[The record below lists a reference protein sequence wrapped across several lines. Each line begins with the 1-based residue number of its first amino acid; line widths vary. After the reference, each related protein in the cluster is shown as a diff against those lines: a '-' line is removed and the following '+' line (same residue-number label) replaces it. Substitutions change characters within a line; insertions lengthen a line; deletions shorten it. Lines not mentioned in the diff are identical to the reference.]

1 MLLNS
6 TSAVDA
12 VMSVLTISVLGP
24 FRLLLVGGCES
35 GDDSTSKASSCGITA
50 WRTLSGSPH
59 YKQVT
64 SNEEDIGLV
73 RRRNAL
79 ARDSRQSLT
88 HAGIYRHLSCLLESE
103 KRLPQVAQLQ
113 IVFQTRR

>member
-6 TSAVDA
+6 TSAVHT
-12 VMSVLTISVLGP
+12 VLLCQCSPSVSAP

-64 SNEEDIGLV
+64 SYEDDVSLV
-73 RRRNAL
+73 RRRTAF
-79 ARDSRQSLT
+79 AR
-88 HAGIYRHLSCLLESE
+88 Y
-103 KRLPQVAQLQ
+103 
-113 IVFQTRR
+113 

>member
-1 MLLNS
+1 MLLKS
-6 TSAVDA
+6 TSAVQA
-12 VMSVLTISVLGP
+12 VLLRLCSPSVSAP

-64 SNEEDIGLV
+64 SYEDDVSLV
-73 RRRNAL
+73 RRRNTL
-79 ARDSRQSLT
+79 AHS
-88 HAGIYRHLSCLLESE
+88 
-103 KRLPQVAQLQ
+103 
-113 IVFQTRR
+113 